1 MSMCESSNMRESDT
15 QHCES
20 TKRSAEGGEDDRKK
34 RARTEKARRIARFAE
49 SVQVTFRSQLFP
61 RVRCYTW
68 DFLRRLGVGL
78 ADGGRE
84 TESSLEELAE
94 AAVEAGKE
102 ASAEGFLRKALP
114 AVLSMPELIA
124 TFKVVRTGY
133 VGDPVF
139 LEAIELVKGPRS
151 STVTNALT
159 RFVALAN
166 PALEEWAMEKG
177 LNHTIAVMGI
187 ADLALRVKPPEDPS
201 FADEHERSHCLFEA
215 VEEETMAK
223 AVLADAELSM
233 GSGEGSGV
241 MLTFKGFKPS

>member
-1 MSMCESSNMRESDT
+1 MRESDM
-15 QHCES
+15 QNSES
-20 TKRSAEGGEDDRKK
+20 TKRSAEGGEGAGGDDRNK
-34 RARTEKARRIARFAE
+34 RARAEKARLIVRTSWR
-49 SVQVTFRSQLFP
+49 SHYFRSQLFP

-68 DFLRRLGVGL
+68 DFLRRIGV
-78 ADGGRE
+78 GGRE
-84 TESSLEELAE
+84 SESSLEELAE